1 MKTIYKQYGVTA
13 SITDKR
19 DGTARLVVRD
29 AFSQKVRLVSDVP
42 VREVGEGQPHWLP
55 LPSKEMNRLKYYLS
69 YDHVGSHGPVQMQV
83 IPYDPSNGVRV
94 VGNNTFLYHGSLIV
108 SGLFD
113 TIKEALSDLGTY
125 SKPTRLPD
133 GSSVIPAVAN
143 GYEQDDSPFQRW
155 HPGVQELWPG
165 DPGWGLV

>member
-1 MKTIYKQYGVTA
+1 M
-13 SITDKR
+13 
-19 DGTARLVVRD
+19 
-29 AFSQKVRLVSDVP
+29 
-42 VREVGEGQPHWLP
+42 
-55 LPSKEMNRLKYYLS
+55 EMNHLKYYLS
-69 YDHVGSHGPVQMQV
+69 YDHVGRNGPVQMQV
-83 IPYDPSNGVRV
+83 VPYDPSHGIRV

-113 TIKEALSDLGTY
+113 TIKEAVKSLGTY

-143 GYEQDDSPFQRW
+143 GYEHDGGPFQRW

-165 DPGWGLV
+165 DPGWGARC

>member
-1 MKTIYKQYGVTA
+1 MLKSYYCLLYTSHPQEPESGF
-13 SITDKR
+13 
-19 DGTARLVVRD
+19 G
-29 AFSQKVRLVSDVP
+29 RLVSDVP
-42 VREVGEGQPHWLP
+42 VRKVGEGQPHWLP

-125 SKPTRLPD
+125 SKPTSCLLYTSRLCRLPCTCNR
-133 GSSVIPAVAN
+133 G
-143 GYEQDDSPFQRW
+143 
-155 HPGVQELWPG
+155 PGLG
-165 DPGWGLV
+165 G

>member
-1 MKTIYKQYGVTA
+1 M
-13 SITDKR
+13 
-19 DGTARLVVRD
+19 
-29 AFSQKVRLVSDVP
+29 
-42 VREVGEGQPHWLP
+42 
-55 LPSKEMNRLKYYLS
+55 LKYYLS
-69 YDHVGSHGPVQMQV
+69 YDRVGNNGPVQMQV

-94 VGNNTFLYHGSLIV
+94 VGKSTFLYQGSLIV

-113 TIKEALSDLGTY
+113 SIKEALADLGTY

-143 GYEQDDSPFQRW
+143 GYEQDESPFQRW

>member
-1 MKTIYKQYGVTA
+1 MNKM
-13 SITDKR
+13 DKKEAKALIAKHPQEPES
-19 DGTARLVVRD
+19 G
-29 AFSQKVRLVSDVP
+29 FGRLVSDVP
-42 VREVGEGQPHWLP
+42 VRKAGEGQPRWLP
-55 LPSKEMNRLKYYLS
+55 LSLKEMNHLKYYLS
-69 YDHVGSHGPVQMQV
+69 YDHVGSHGPVLMQV

-94 VGNNTFLYHGSLIV
+94 VGNSTFLYHGSLIV

-113 TIKEALSDLGTY
+113 TIKEALADLGTY

-133 GSSVIPAVAN
+133 GSSVIPAAAN
-143 GYEQDDSPFQRW
+143 GYERDDSPFQRW

>member
-1 MKTIYKQYGVTA
+1 
-13 SITDKR
+13 
-19 DGTARLVVRD
+19 
-29 AFSQKVRLVSDVP
+29 
-42 VREVGEGQPHWLP
+42 
-55 LPSKEMNRLKYYLS
+55 MNHLKYYLS
-69 YDHVGSHGPVQMQV
+69 YDHVGSHGPVLMQV

-94 VGNNTFLYHGSLIV
+94 VGKSTFLYHGSLIV

-113 TIKEALSDLGTY
+113 TIKEALADLGTY

-133 GSSVIPAVAN
+133 GSSVIPAAAN
-143 GYEQDDSPFQRW
+143 GYERDGSPFQRW

>member
-1 MKTIYKQYGVTA
+1 MVA
-13 SITDKR
+13 PLSI
-19 DGTARLVVRD
+19 
-29 AFSQKVRLVSDVP
+29 
-42 VREVGEGQPHWLP
+42 
-55 LPSKEMNRLKYYLS
+55 KEMNHLKYYLS

-94 VGNNTFLYHGSLIV
+94 VGNSTFLYHGSLIV

-113 TIKEALSDLGTY
+113 TIKEALADLGTY

-133 GSSVIPAVAN
+133 GSSVIPAAAN
-143 GYEQDDSPFQRW
+143 GYERDDSPFQRW

-165 DPGWGLV
+165 DPGWGDV